1 MALSFQFLLSGRG
14 GGAIQAS
21 VFQLAKLLAL
31 TATFF
36 SPEPVSTTG
45 QGRLLIEAGERG
57 WSEPAPGLLEIEQS
71 AAEYLRSR
79 DVFRLVL
86 PAGSKSYV
94 RTVFRRVAEVR
105 PTHYF
110 YDTRTGS
117 QNPFWGSVEAIIV
130 AAILAWY
137 RSTPITIL
145 TNFPARRW
153 RRQVSAV
160 TAVNGLILVLLQPD
174 NARGWLS
181 HGRVYG
187 PIFMP
192 FSRKRVQQIRE
203 EFPRNPRGS
212 KSRSVAFV
220 GTTYEP
226 RKTQL
231 DNIEKT
237 LGELGIALVRYERLP
252 NDPKISQEEYW
263 RFLRQA
269 SVTITTADH
278 ILKKGADTGFPP
290 HMVYRY
296 TEALV
301 AESCL
306 IAPDL
311 GGPLEPW
318 VHFVPL
324 GDDEDLK
331 AVVTRLFGTAGLAE
345 EIRRNGSALI
355 SRRIENQS
363 WWREVD
369 EALIGFGLRPLIS
382 SRTQR

>member
-1 MALSFQFLLSGRG
+1 MVLRFHFLPPGG
-14 GGAIQAS
+14 KGGAIQAS
-21 VFQLAKLLAL
+21 VSLLAKLLAL

-36 SPEPVSTTG
+36 SPEPANRKG
-45 QGRLLIEAGERG
+45 HGRLLIEAGERG

-71 AAEYLRSR
+71 AAEYLCPS

-86 PAGSKSYV
+86 PTGSKSYV

-117 QNPFWGSVEAIIV
+117 QNPFRGSVEAIIV
-130 AAILAWY
+130 AAILAWF
-137 RSTPITIL
+137 RSIPITIL

-160 TAVNGLILVLLQPD
+160 TALNGLILVLLQPD
-174 NARGWLS
+174 NARGWLA

-192 FSRKRVQQIRE
+192 FSRKRLKEIRE
-203 EFPRNPRGS
+203 KFPRSPRGRRW
-212 KSRSVAFV
+212 RSVAFV

-226 RKTQL
+226 RKTRL
-231 DNIEKT
+231 DNIGKS
-237 LGELGIALVRYERLP
+237 LGELGIELIRYERLP
-252 NDPKISQEEYW
+252 HDPKISQEDYW

-269 SVTITTADH
+269 PVTITTADH
-278 ILKKGADTGFPP
+278 IMKMGADTGFPP

-318 VHFVPL
+318 VHFVPF
-324 GDDEDLK
+324 GDDEDLR
-331 AVVTRLFGTAGLAE
+331 AVVTRLFGTPRLAE
-345 EIRRNGSALI
+345 EIMHNGSALI
-355 SRRIENQS
+355 SRRIDDQS
-363 WWREVD
+363 WWREID
-369 EALIGFGLRPLIS
+369 EALIGFGQRPLKDY
-382 SRTQR
+382 RTQ

>member
-1 MALSFQFLLSGRG
+1 MKLSAKRG
-14 GGAIQAS
+14 ELIQAA
-21 VFQLAKLLAL
+21 VYVLAKALAF
-31 TATFF
+31 TARLF
-36 SPEPVSTTG
+36 SPEPARTRE
-45 QGRLLIEAGERG
+45 QGCLLIEAGELG

-71 AAEYLRSR
+71 AKEHLSESE
-79 DVFRLVL
+79 VFRLTL
-86 PAGSKSYV
+86 PSSSKSYI
-94 RTVFRRVAEVR
+94 RAVFRRVAEVR

-117 QNPFWGSVEAIIV
+117 QDPVWGSIEAICV
-130 AAILAWY
+130 AAILAWF

-160 TAVNGLILVLLQPD
+160 TALNGLILILLQPD
-174 NARGWLS
+174 NARGWLA
-181 HGRVYG
+181 HGRVHG

-192 FSRKRVQQIRE
+192 FSRKRLQQIRE
-203 EFPRNPRGS
+203 EFPRTPTGS
-212 KSRSVAFV
+212 DFRSVAFV

-231 DNIEKT
+231 DNFGKS
-237 LGELGIALVRYERLP
+237 LSELGIEFIRYERLP
-252 NDPKISQEEYW
+252 HDPKISQEDYW

-269 SVTITTADH
+269 PVTITTADH
-278 ILKKGADTGFPP
+278 IKKKGADNGFPP

-318 VHFVPL
+318 VHFVPF
-324 GDDEDLK
+324 GDDEDLR
-331 AVVTRLFGTAGLAE
+331 AVVTRLFGTPRLAE
-345 EIRRNGSALI
+345 QIRQNGSALI
-355 SRRIENQS
+355 SRRIDDQS
-363 WWREVD
+363 WWREID
-369 EALIGFGLRPLIS
+369 EALAGFGQRPLKDY
-382 SRTQR
+382 RTQ